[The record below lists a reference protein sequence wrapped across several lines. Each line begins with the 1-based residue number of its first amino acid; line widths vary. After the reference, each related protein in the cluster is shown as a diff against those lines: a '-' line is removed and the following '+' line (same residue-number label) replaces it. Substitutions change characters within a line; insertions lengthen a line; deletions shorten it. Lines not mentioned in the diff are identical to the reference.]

1 MIMSRKRL
9 HYLDMAK
16 GIGIILV
23 VIGHST
29 FAGEN
34 LLTWIASFHMPLF
47 FIVTGMLLQHTQE
60 ENTKLSDILRKKTKT
75 IMLPFISFSM
85 IYLLMDIGMLLL
97 HRGSKNGLDFIYA
110 VIGTFTCYGIS
121 TLWFLPALFLGEISF
136 LYIRKRYSH
145 VSTVLI
151 GIALALIVG
160 ITHPMFDAAYSL
172 YATIYNLAFGYI
184 LIWLYRS
191 GTAYIFITMGY
202 YVKKYIVEKEGI
214 QVKEVLMGITLL
226 LTGAAFAFAN
236 GRVDLNS
243 VIFKNNIYF
252 YISAFTGTMG
262 VILLCKNIGTC
273 RPLQFAGKNS
283 LIIMAT
289 HLDFKVMIT
298 AIRITALI
306 SASIMPI
313 PLYLQYICMAAIVS
327 TLEYMVIYLMN
338 HYFYFLIGR
347 KKLLNRKGFRVV
359 K

>member
-1 MIMSRKRL
+1 MNKKRL
-9 HYLDMAK
+9 DYLDMTK

-29 FAGEN
+29 FAGES

-60 ENTKLSDILRKKTKT
+60 ENTKFSAIIRKKAKS

-85 IYLLMDIGMLLL
+85 IYLLMDTGMLLL
-97 HRGSKNGLDFIYA
+97 HMGSKTKLDFIYA

-136 LYIRKRYSH
+136 LYIRKKYNH
-145 VSTVLI
+145 VITILI

-160 ITHPMFDAAYSL
+160 ITHPIFDAAYSL
-172 YATIYNLAFGYI
+172 YATIYNLVFGYI

-191 GTAYIFITMGY
+191 GAAYIFIMMGY
-202 YVKKYIVEKEGI
+202 YVKKYIVEKERI
-214 QVKEVLMGITLL
+214 QVKEVLLGIMFL
-226 LTGAAFAFAN
+226 LTGAAFAFSN

-252 YISAFTGTMG
+252 YISAFAGTMG
-262 VILLCKNIGTC
+262 VILISKNIKTWK
-273 RPLQFAGKNS
+273 PLQYAGKNS

-289 HLDFKVMIT
+289 HLDFKIMIT
-298 AIRITALI
+298 AIRAAALI
-306 SASIMPI
+306 NASLIAI
-313 PLYLQYICMAAIVS
+313 PVYLQYICIAMVVIV
-327 TLEYMVIYLMN
+327 LECIVVYLMN

-347 KKLLNRKGFRVV
+347 KKPLNRKRFKVV